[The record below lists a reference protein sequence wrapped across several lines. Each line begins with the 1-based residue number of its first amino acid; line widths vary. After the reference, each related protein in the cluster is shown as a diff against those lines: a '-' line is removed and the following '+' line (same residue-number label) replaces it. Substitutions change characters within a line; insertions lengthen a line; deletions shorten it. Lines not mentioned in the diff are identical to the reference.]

1 MSTTGN
7 VQITVVDSN
16 AAAVLVPGS
25 NVAFVMG
32 CCSAGTANTLVA
44 TANTQTLTTNLGYG
58 PLVEQCGLLVLSGAT
73 VIACP
78 LAIATAGV
86 ATGASR
92 TPVTITSSTQASPI
106 VYTATA
112 HGLVTGEIVTIA
124 GVTGETGANGTF
136 IVTVLT
142 ANTFSANGSAGTLAP
157 GSGGT
162 AQPLGIEMVNTVTPA
177 TPGTSVTTATMAA
190 TTGCFDDYLVQLN
203 VTTGGTVGTG
213 PIAFQLSLDA
223 GRNFGPT
230 IQLGTANTYAIPN
243 TGITLNFAVG
253 TLATGDI
260 IRMSTTAPQWN
271 TAGVSAGLTAFQ
283 RSQYAV
289 GGVGMMQL
297 VGPIASGANAS
308 TIEGYLDTLATGYIF
323 NRLLCNTV
331 DVTTPQAWGGAGGQ
345 TEAAWMT
352 AIESSYAAVSSKR
365 ISVAAGHYNVPS
377 AYANPVAGSPAYRR
391 PGQWAAS
398 CRQVVIP
405 PQRHSGRVKD
415 GALSNIVVNPT
426 SDPTDGFV
434 YHDERLN
441 PGLDANRFT
450 SFWTRIGLPGFF
462 VLNPNLMSPGGST
475 LTILPLGNVLDIACD
490 IVHQVGQQQIDS
502 DIRLNANG
510 TIYVNDALALT
521 ADFNNALQAQ
531 MVATGMISDFTVQ
544 VDQTNNVLLT
554 STVNVTVSIV
564 SRGYVLQE
572 NVTIGFNT
580 VAA

>member
-86 ATGASR
+86 ATGTGRAAVSLTTAS
-92 TPVTITSSTQASPI
+92 SASPI
-106 VYTATA
+106 VVTAAA
-112 HGLVTGEIVTIA
+112 HGLITGEIVTIS
-124 GVTGETGANGTF
+124 GVISNTGANGTF
-136 IVTVLT
+136 IITVTG
-142 ANTFSANGSAGTLAP
+142 ANTFTLNGSTGT
-157 GSGGT
+157 GSGTGGT
-162 AQPLGIEMVNTVTPA
+162 AQPTGLEFTNAVTP
-177 TPGTSVTTATMAA
+177 GSSVITATMAA
-190 TTGCFDDYLVQLN
+190 TTGCYDDYLVELL

-223 GRNFGPT
+223 GRNFGPI

-243 TGITLNFAVG
+243 TGITLNFAAG
-253 TLATGDI
+253 TLNTNDTLKMAC
-260 IRMSTTAPQWN
+260 TAPQWN

-297 VGPIASGANAS
+297 VGPVASGANAS

-391 PGQWAAS
+391 PGQWAAA
-398 CRQVVIP
+398 CRQAVIP

-415 GALSNIVVNPT
+415 GALSLIVVNPS

-475 LTILPLGNVLDIACD
+475 LTLLPLGNVLDIACD